1 MTQACIECLATCRA
15 RQRVSPA
22 VLAITI
28 AASATIFAAPSV
40 GAPSLEGHAEATVQA
55 TPDASPQ
62 TDQVTW
68 ADTAS
73 HSVAVEHPAIF
84 ASFARA
90 GGSASFGVL
99 HAQGRSNAF
108 ELTLARTTEGTSFVD
123 GLTFHSPTYS
133 GIAILTYELVFAG
146 GGSAGAGGLVPSG
159 SSELVAEAHY
169 TFSSMIGGTL
179 NLLGESELSI
189 DASGNGTNSQK
200 VNGIEAGLAG
210 RHVVTA
216 VIDLDQDETLQLL
229 IDASS
234 FGSGFTGNVFNA
246 GGDVDVTL
254 YWAGITGLTTPT
266 GVPLLYDV
274 TSDSGTD
281 YRQSFA
287 LLVPEPSTT
296 LLLVCGLAALFL
308 VRSRSRIVRP
318 STPFGSQD
326 AMRGVT
332 LRRAVA

>member
-1 MTQACIECLATCRA
+1 MTQACKECVATCSA
-15 RQRVSPA
+15 RQRVLPA

-40 GAPSLEGHAEATVQA
+40 AASSLEGHAEATVQT
-55 TPDASPQ
+55 TPEASPQ

-68 ADTAS
+68 AGTAS
-73 HSVAVEHPAIF
+73 HSVAVEHPTV
-84 ASFARA
+84 FARA

-108 ELTLARTTEGTSFVD
+108 ELTLARTSEGISFVD

-133 GIAILTYELVFAG
+133 GTAILVYELVFAG
-146 GGSAGAGGLVPSG
+146 GGGAGVGGLVPSG
-159 SSELVAEAHY
+159 SSEVVAAAHT

-179 NLLGESELSI
+179 NLLAESEESL
-189 DASGNGTNSQK
+189 DASGNVTNSQK
-200 VNGIEAGLAG
+200 VNGFEAGLAG

-216 VIDLDQDETLQLL
+216 VIDLDQVETLHLM

-246 GGDVDVTL
+246 GGDVDATL

-266 GVPLLYDV
+266 GVPLLFSV

-287 LLVPEPSTT
+287 PLVPEPATN
-296 LLLVCGLAALFL
+296 LLLACGLAALFL
-308 VRSRSRIVRP
+308 VRSRSRKV
-318 STPFGSQD
+318 
-326 AMRGVT
+326 
-332 LRRAVA
+332 VAHV